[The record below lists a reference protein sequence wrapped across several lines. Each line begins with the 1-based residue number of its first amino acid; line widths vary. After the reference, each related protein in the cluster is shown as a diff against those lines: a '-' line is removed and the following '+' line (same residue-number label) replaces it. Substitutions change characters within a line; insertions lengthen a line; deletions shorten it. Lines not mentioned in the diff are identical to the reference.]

1 MEITRAADVR
11 AVLDDPAFVVPPA
24 PPADAPGGVAWLRAG
39 VGRFSNGEAHDRR
52 RALGITELARLDC
65 AALERD
71 ACARAARLLQATGRK
86 PFDVIARVARPSTVD
101 GLAEALGLSGV
112 AAADVATAARAYHPH
127 SPVDPKA
134 DRAVARLVEAC
145 GGAPD
150 EATAARIG
158 LLVQACDAT
167 AGLAANALVA
177 LLTGA
182 RGGSL
187 EDIVSATLRDDPPL
201 RTTRR
206 AATAAARIGDADIS
220 PGTVV
225 ALDLTSAR
233 DDQLPF
239 GWGPR
244 RCPGREHAIALALGI
259 VAACRDCRLAESE
272 IEYTPQANLRAPAS
286 LMLLR

>member
-1 MEITRAADVR
+1 VIT
-11 AVLDDPAFVVPPA
+11 
-24 PPADAPGGVAWLRAG
+24 
-39 VGRFSNGEAHDRR
+39 
-52 RALGITELARLDC
+52 
-65 AALERD
+65 
-71 ACARAARLLQATGRK
+71 
-86 PFDVIARVARPSTVD
+86 RVARPSTIEE
-101 GLAEALGLSGV
+101 LAEALGLPGV
-112 AAADVATAARAYHPH
+112 VAADVVTAARAYHPQ
-127 SPVDPKA
+127 SPLDPKA

-145 GGAPD
+145 GDAPD

-182 RGGSL
+182 REGPL
-187 EDIVSATLRDDPPL
+187 EDVVGATLRDDPPL

-206 AATAAARIGDADIS
+206 AATAATHIGDADIS

-225 ALDLTSAR
+225 TLDLTSAR

-239 GWGPR
+239 GSGPR

-259 VAACRDCRLAESE
+259 VTACRGCRLAESE
-272 IEYTPQANLRAPAS
+272 IEYTPQANLRTPAS